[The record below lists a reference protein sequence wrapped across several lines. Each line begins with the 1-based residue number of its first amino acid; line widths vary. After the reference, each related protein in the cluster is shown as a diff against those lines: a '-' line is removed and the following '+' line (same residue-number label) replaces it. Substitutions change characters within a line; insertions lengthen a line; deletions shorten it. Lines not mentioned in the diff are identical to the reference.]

1 LTQGACKAPGSDRL
15 VNCDQTRA
23 ARPACRRARSPQRKL
38 RRVAR
43 RRPGAQWVCQKY
55 IENPLLLSGRKFD
68 IRAYALAAPDG
79 RIYMHRACYVR
90 TSSCAFGLADL
101 GDKCASALPRL
112 CFAHAEAG
120 RV

>member
-1 LTQGACKAPGSDRL
+1 L
-15 VNCDQTRA
+15 VW
-23 ARPACRRARSPQRKL
+23 
-38 RRVAR
+38 
-43 RRPGAQWVCQKY
+43 RRPGAQWVVQKY

-101 GDKCASALPRL
+101 GDKCASALLQLRV
-112 CFAHAEAG
+112 AHHTVAIG
-120 RV
+120 